1 MPKVIRNLSVWFKK
15 FGFKGTAKD
24 EDEDDSTFHNEE
36 EEEEEEW
43 MEEEEE
49 EWMEEEAAE
58 INDHYEKDENI
69 DKLITED
76 YSNLII

>member
-1 MPKVIRNLSVWFKK
+1 MKTIQHFTTKRKK
-15 FGFKGTAKD
+15 KKKNGWKRKKKNG
-24 EDEDDSTFHNEE
+24 
-36 EEEEEEW
+36 W
-43 MEEEEE
+43 MEEEE
-49 EWMEEEAAE
+49 AE